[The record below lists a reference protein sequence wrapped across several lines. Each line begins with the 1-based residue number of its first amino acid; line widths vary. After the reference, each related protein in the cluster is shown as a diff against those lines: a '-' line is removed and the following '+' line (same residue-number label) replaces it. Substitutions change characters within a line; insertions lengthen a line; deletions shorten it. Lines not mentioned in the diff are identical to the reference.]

1 VTTIERALVNTQT
14 VIPEASPPPAD
25 PPAAPA
31 PRRRFRGHR
40 ALLRSKTGLAGVV
53 ILSLTVL
60 VAILAPVLAPHDP
73 AVQTAVD
80 RLLPPA
86 WVAGGSADY
95 LLGTDNLGRD
105 ILSRVIHGV
114 RVTLLVSGIAVVI
127 SAVIGIV
134 LGVVCGFYG
143 GRWFDTI
150 MMRIVDANM
159 AIPNIL
165 MIIVIIGVLGA
176 STTTLTLVLGL
187 TGWITYTRLIR
198 SEVLSMRER
207 DFVRAARSIGTR
219 DGVIM
224 LRHILPN
231 IVPTIIVVS
240 TLTFGGNIVV
250 EASLSFLGLG
260 IQPPT
265 VTWGYMLNEGRD
277 YIATGWWIAAFPGL
291 AITVTV
297 LAILFVGDWAR
308 DVLDPRSKGRR

>member
-1 VTTIERALVNTQT
+1 
-14 VIPEASPPPAD
+14 
-25 PPAAPA
+25 
-31 PRRRFRGHR
+31 
-40 ALLRSKTGLAGVV
+40 
-53 ILSLTVL
+53 
-60 VAILAPVLAPHDP
+60 
-73 AVQTAVD
+73 
-80 RLLPPA
+80 
-86 WVAGGSADY
+86 
-95 LLGTDNLGRD
+95 
-105 ILSRVIHGV
+105 
-114 RVTLLVSGIAVVI
+114 
-127 SAVIGIV
+127 
-134 LGVVCGFYG
+134 
-143 GRWFDTI
+143 